1 MVSINKVTNI
11 LEDLKIFPK
20 VHPQHYLIHKYWG
33 RKPHNLISEYL
44 AALTKKNDVVL
55 DPFMGSGGVVIE
67 SNKLE
72 RQSIGHRA
80 TVEIELHRTEMLYD
94 DDEWE
99 QF

>member
-1 MVSINKVTNI
+1 MQNKYRNAGTLYSVQTKSGGY
-11 LEDLKIFPK
+11 EKIFPSLDEA
-20 VHPQHYLIHKYWG
+20 V
-33 RKPHNLISEYL
+33 EYYSTL
-44 AALTKKNDVVL
+44 RNRL
-55 DPFMGSGGVVIE
+55 
-67 SNKLE
+67 LE